1 MEPGEQIL
9 RTHDEVSILGPVL
22 AEHGA
27 GMAQGTKHRADSTL
41 VAMGERLRA
50 ARARARIPDQAE
62 WAAPRRRSV
71 GRRGIARDDLVAY
84 VAYRSGLELDGST
97 VARWESAQHRPR
109 PIHIRAVVAALADL
123 DAFAEQADA
132 EAIIQLAQ
140 AGEGSAD
147 GRLDLSRLTTVA
159 GPRRSQPTIGVL
171 LALEQDVVE
180 ASYVLAAPT
189 TVLGRGS
196 DADVTIS
203 ELAVGRRHAAIDR
216 RPDYTWVLRDLGSR
230 TGTWLNGA
238 LLLKPTRLLAG
249 DLIRL
254 GSAASFRFELRS
266 WPAAAPPRERPKTD
280 GA

>member
-1 MEPGEQIL
+1 M
-9 RTHDEVSILGPVL
+9 
-22 AEHGA
+22 
-27 GMAQGTKHRADSTL
+27 GMAHGTRGSANSML
-41 VAMGERLRA
+41 VALGERLRA

-97 VARWESAQHRPR
+97 VARWESGQHRPR
-109 PIHIRAVVAALADL
+109 PAHIRAVVAALADL
-123 DAFAEQADA
+123 DAFAGPADA
-132 EAIIQLAQ
+132 EAILQLAQ
-140 AGEGSAD
+140 ADTGTAH
-147 GRLDLSRLTTVA
+147 GRLDLSQLTTVS
-159 GPRRSQPTIGVL
+159 GSRRTQPTIGVL
-171 LALEQDVVE
+171 LALEQGVVE

-189 TVLGRGS
+189 TVLGRGR
-196 DADVTIS
+196 DVEVSIA
-203 ELAVGRRHAAIDR
+203 ELSVGRRHAAIDR

-254 GSAASFRFELRS
+254 GNAASFRFELRS
-266 WPAAAPPRERPKTD
+266 WPAAAPPGERRKTD

>member
-1 MEPGEQIL
+1 M
-9 RTHDEVSILGPVL
+9 
-22 AEHGA
+22 AHGTRGSA
-27 GMAQGTKHRADSTL
+27 NSML
-41 VAMGERLRA
+41 VALGERLRA

-97 VARWESAQHRPR
+97 VARWESGQHRPR
-109 PIHIRAVVAALADL
+109 PAHIRAVVAALADL
-123 DAFAEQADA
+123 DAFAGPADA
-132 EAIIQLAQ
+132 EAILQLAQ
-140 AGEGSAD
+140 ADTGTVH
-147 GRLDLSRLTTVA
+147 GRLDLSQLTTVSGA
-159 GPRRSQPTIGVL
+159 RRTQPTIGVL
-171 LALEQDVVE
+171 LALEQGVVE

-189 TVLGRGS
+189 TVLGRGR
-196 DADVTIS
+196 DADVSIA

-216 RPDYTWVLRDLGSR
+216 RPDSTWVLRDLGSR

-254 GSAASFRFELRS
+254 GDTASFRFELRS
-266 WPAAAPPRERPKTD
+266 WLAAAAPAQGRRKTD

>member
-1 MEPGEQIL
+1 M
-9 RTHDEVSILGPVL
+9 
-22 AEHGA
+22 AHGTRGSA
-27 GMAQGTKHRADSTL
+27 NSML
-41 VAMGERLRA
+41 VALGERLRA

-71 GRRGIARDDLVAY
+71 GRQGIARDDLVAY

-97 VARWESAQHRPR
+97 VARWESGQHRPR
-109 PIHIRAVVAALADL
+109 PAHIRAVVAALADL
-123 DAFAEQADA
+123 DAFAGPADA
-132 EAIIQLAQ
+132 EAILQLAQ
-140 AGEGSAD
+140 ADTGTVH
-147 GRLDLSRLTTVA
+147 GRLDLSQLTTVSGA
-159 GPRRSQPTIGVL
+159 RRTQPTSGVL
-171 LALEQDVVE
+171 LALKQGVVE

-189 TVLGRGS
+189 TVLGRGR
-196 DADVTIS
+196 DADVSIA

-216 RPDYTWVLRDLGSR
+216 RPDSTWVLRDLGSR

-266 WPAAAPPRERPKTD
+266 WLAAAAPAQGRRKTD

>member
-1 MEPGEQIL
+1 MA
-9 RTHDEVSILGPVL
+9 D
-22 AEHGA
+22 GA
-27 GMAQGTKHRADSTL
+27 RRSANSLL
-41 VAMGERLRA
+41 VALGERLRA

-109 PIHIRAVVAALADL
+109 PAHIRAVVAALADL

-132 EAIIQLAQ
+132 EMIIQLAQ
-140 AGEGSAD
+140 AGEGTAH

-159 GPRRSQPTIGVL
+159 GPRRTQPTTGVL
-171 LALEQDVVE
+171 LALEQDTVE

-189 TVLGRGS
+189 TVLGRGR
-196 DADVTIS
+196 DADVSIA
-203 ELAVGRRHAAIDR
+203 ELEVGRRHAAIDR
-216 RPDYTWVLRDLGSR
+216 QPDSTWVLRDLGSR

-254 GSAASFRFELRS
+254 GGTASFRFELRS
-266 WPAAAPPRERPKTD
+266 WPAAELPSRERRKID

>member
-1 MEPGEQIL
+1 M
-9 RTHDEVSILGPVL
+9 
-22 AEHGA
+22 
-27 GMAQGTKHRADSTL
+27 L
-41 VAMGERLRA
+41 VALGERLRA

-97 VARWESAQHRPR
+97 VARWESGQHRPR
-109 PIHIRAVVAALADL
+109 PAHIRAVVAALADL
-123 DAFAEQADA
+123 DAFAGPADA
-132 EAIIQLAQ
+132 EAILQLAQ
-140 AGEGSAD
+140 ADTGTVH
-147 GRLDLSRLTTVA
+147 GRLDLSQLTTVSGA
-159 GPRRSQPTIGVL
+159 RRTQPTIGVL
-171 LALEQDVVE
+171 LALEQGVVE

-189 TVLGRGS
+189 TVLGRGR
-196 DADVTIS
+196 DADVSIA

-216 RPDYTWVLRDLGSR
+216 RPDSTWVLRDLGSR

-266 WPAAAPPRERPKTD
+266 WLAAAAPAQGRRKTD